1 MNADAGAPCSPRHVK
16 KKQFIDSLKKALSPH
31 SSSKQLTE
39 AAAVT
44 CVKLCKVS
52 TYINILDRNNVVF
65 ALVHTVFNDLKV
77 KETLLRFGKAKK

>member
-1 MNADAGAPCSPRHVK
+1 M
-16 KKQFIDSLKKALSPH
+16 DSLKKALSPH

-65 ALVHTVFNDLKV
+65 LLVQNVFNDLKV
-77 KETLLRFGKAKK
+77 YKPNQNEINDNCLKKQILTWYF